1 MRIGLD
7 IMGSDHGPVVPMRAA
22 ISAAKELP
30 TDVRLVLIGNAQA
43 IHDALQAEGADA
55 ALFDIV
61 PSEDDITFHD
71 NATKALQAKP
81 KSSIS
86 IGFHLLKEGRID
98 AFASTGNTGAML
110 VGSIFSVKP
119 IDGVI
124 RPCIPSILPKENGGY
139 GIILD
144 VGANADCKPD
154 VLCQFGLL
162 GSLFAESVY
171 GIASPKVGLLNI
183 GEEDKKG
190 NVVTQAA
197 FSLMRDNG
205 QFNFIGNV
213 EGRDLFNDKADVIV
227 CDGFT
232 GNILLKAIEAFHE
245 LLKQRSVHDP
255 FFDRFD
261 YESYGG
267 LPVLGV
273 NGNVMIGHGISSEG
287 TVKNLIL
294 MSRNVVNA
302 RLSERIRA
310 AFQYQP
316 L

>member
-1 MRIGLD
+1 
-7 IMGSDHGPVVPMRAA
+7 MGSDHGPVVPIRAA
-22 ISAAKELP
+22 VKAAKELP
-30 TDVRLVLIGNAQA
+30 SDVRLVLIG
-43 IHDALQAEGADA
+43 DASVITEGLKAEGADPA
-55 ALFDIV
+55 AFDIV
-61 PSEDDITFHD
+61 PSTDDITFHD

-81 KSSIS
+81 KSSIA
-86 IGFHLLKEGRID
+86 IGFDLLKGGGLD

-110 VGSIFSVKP
+110 VGSIFSVKT
-119 IDGVI
+119 ITGVI
-124 RPCIPSILPKENGGY
+124 RPCIPSVLPKENGGY

-162 GSLFAESVY
+162 GSLLAESVY
-171 GIASPKVGLLNI
+171 GIAEPKVALLNI

-197 FSLMRDNG
+197 FGLMKESD
-205 QFNFIGNV
+205 QFNFVGNI

-227 CDGFT
+227 TDGFT
-232 GNILLKAIEAFHE
+232 GNIVLKAVEAFHD
-245 LLKQRSVHDP
+245 LLKLRGVHEP

-261 YESYGG
+261 YENYGG
-267 LPVLGV
+267 CPVLGV
-273 NGNVMIGHGISSEG
+273 NGNVMIGHGISNEE
-287 TVKNLIL
+287 TIKNLVL
-294 MSRNVVNA
+294 MSRNVVSAKLN
-302 RLSERIRA
+302 ERIRE

>member
-7 IMGSDHGPVVPMRAA
+7 IMGSDHGPVVPIRAA
-22 ISAAKELP
+22 AMAAKELAAD
-30 TDVRLVLIGNAQA
+30 TRLVLIGDPQV
-43 IHDALQAEGADA
+43 ITDGLKAEGWDPAN
-55 ALFDIV
+55 FDVV

-86 IGFHLLKEGRID
+86 IGFHMLKEGRLD

-119 IDGVI
+119 ISGVI
-124 RPCIPSILPKENGGY
+124 RPCIPTVMPKENGGF

-154 VLCQFGLL
+154 VLSQFGLL
-162 GSLFAESVY
+162 GSLLAEAVY
-171 GIASPKVGLLNI
+171 GIRNPKVALLNI

-190 NVVTQAA
+190 NVVTQSA
-197 FSLMRDNG
+197 FGLMKESG
-205 QFNFIGNV
+205 QFNFVGNI

-227 CDGFT
+227 CDGFV
-232 GNILLKAIEAFHE
+232 GNIVLKAVEAFHD
-245 LLKQRSVHDP
+245 LLKVRGVHEP

-261 YESYGG
+261 YENYGG
-267 LPVLGV
+267 CPVLGV
-273 NGNVMIGHGISSEG
+273 NGNVMIGHGISNEE
-287 TVKNLIL
+287 TIKNLL
-294 MSRNVVNA
+294 HLSHSVVNA
-302 RLSERIRA
+302 KLNDRIRE